1 MLVLE
6 VIIPAVVST
15 R

>member
-6 VIIPAVVST
+6 VQ
-15 R
+15 RC